1 VTTSV
6 NSASPGASGDPDTP
20 GKKKRGLHI
29 PGFAQ
34 LQRFGKSLMLPI
46 ALLPAAGI
54 LLRLGEDDMLGG
66 SDIAVIGPFFDAMN
80 AGGNALFDNLG
91 FLFAVGVAIGMS
103 KKADGSTALAAV
115 AGYLVMQAVFE
126 NMSPVVL
133 AGVTDGDGE
142 QLMIDYHVF
151 GGILVGLITAWL
163 FDKYHNIELPQYL
176 AFFGGRR
183 FVPIVVSLSTLFL
196 GFGLSYLFPAF
207 NSGLTSVGEFIAG
220 SGAIGAFVYG
230 FANRM
235 LLPLGLH
242 HLINTFIWFIYG
254 EYPTGDGVA
263 TGELNRFAA
272 GDVTAG
278 TLTSGFYPILMF
290 GLPAAA
296 LAMIHVAKPKQKK
309 VAVGVFGAAGLTAFI
324 TGITEPLE
332 FAFMFLAFPLYVLH
346 AVITGLS
353 LALANA
359 LDIHLGFS
367 FSAGLVDLL
376 LYGRAPAA
384 QNILLLV
391 GVGLGF
397 AVLYYVV
404 FRIAIVK
411 LNLRIPG
418 RLTDEDFEASQAAQ
432 YGEDAGADGE
442 GNAGAGSTGTSVS
455 SPRGEQLIAAFG
467 GRDNLV
473 HVDACITRL
482 RMEVA
487 DKSLVNKS
495 ALSALGSAG
504 VLEVGNNIQAVFGA
518 QSDSLKDEI
527 KDALAHPGTAVSNGQ
542 KEEFSDEIG
551 PDTDFTPVAGPI
563 LGPAINKTIAATD
576 ALVDDPLTVLAP
588 IPGTTVDLAKVPD
601 PTFAKGTVGPGM
613 AIQPPDET
621 VTAVAPVSG
630 KIMQL
635 FPHAYAIMTP
645 EKKAVLVHL
654 GLDTVKLNGEGFT
667 THATKGDQV
676 EQGQPI
682 VTYDV
687 PAVAASTY
695 PTVVPVVI
703 MDARDATV
711 DPIAA
716 QDTTVTP
723 QQPLFTVT
731 EPSSTGSSSS

>member
-1 VTTSV
+1 
-6 NSASPGASGDPDTP
+6 
-20 GKKKRGLHI
+20 
-29 PGFAQ
+29 
-34 LQRFGKSLMLPI
+34 MLPI
-46 ALLPAAGI
+46 AVLPAAGI

-66 SDIAVIGPFFDAMN
+66 SDITVIGPFFDAMN
-80 AGGNALFDNLG
+80 AGGSALFDNLG

-126 NMSPVVL
+126 AMSPVVL
-133 AGVTDGDGE
+133 EGITDGDGE
-142 QLMIDYHVF
+142 QLMIDYQVF

-163 FDKYHNIELPQYL
+163 FDRYYNIELPQYL

-207 NSGLTSVGEFIAG
+207 NSVLTSFGEYITA
-220 SGAIGAFVYG
+220 SGALGAFVYG

-235 LLPLGLH
+235 LIPLGLH

-254 EYPTGDGVA
+254 EYPTDGGVA
-263 TGELNRFAA
+263 TGELTRFNA

-309 VAVGVFGAAGLTAFI
+309 VAVSVFGAAGLTAFL

-353 LALANA
+353 LALTNA

-367 FSAGLVDLL
+367 FSAGLIDLV

-391 GVGLGF
+391 GIGLGF
-397 AVLYYVV
+397 AVLYYVL
-404 FRIAIVK
+404 FRFVIVK
-411 LNLRIPG
+411 WNLRTPG

-432 YGEDAGADGE
+432 YGEDTDGD
-442 GNAGAGSTGTSVS
+442 GDGSSGGGTSVS

-487 DKSLVNKS
+487 DKSLVNKQ
-495 ALSALGSAG
+495 ALTALGSSG
-504 VLEVGNNIQAVFGA
+504 VLEVGNNVQAVFGA
-518 QSDSLKDEI
+518 QSDSLKDDI
-527 KDALAHPGTAVSNGQ
+527 KAALANPGSNQSTAQ
-542 KEEFSDEIG
+542 KDEFSDEFG
-551 PDTDFTPVAGPI
+551 PDSDFSYAG
-563 LGPAINKTIAATD
+563 GAVSNSINTTIAATS
-576 ALVDDPLTVLAP
+576 ALDHDPLTVLAP
-588 IPGTTVDLAKVPD
+588 IPGTAVDITEVPD
-601 PTFAKGTVGPGM
+601 KTFAEGTVGPGV
-613 AIQPPDET
+613 AIQPPNEN
-621 VTAVAPVSG
+621 VTAVAPVAG
-630 KIMQL
+630 KVMQL
-635 FPHAYAIMTP
+635 FPHAFAILTP
-645 EKKAVLVHL
+645 DKKGVLVHL
-654 GLDTVKLNGEGFT
+654 GIDTVNLKGEGFT
-667 THATKGDQV
+667 THVAKGETV
-676 EQGQPI
+676 KMGQTMI
-682 VTYDV
+682 TYDV
-687 PAVAASTY
+687 SSVEQSGH

-711 DPIAA
+711 EPLTGAG
-716 QDTTVTP
+716 TEVTAMN
-723 QQPLFTVT
+723 PLFTVNDN
-731 EPSSTGSSSS
+731 GS